1 MLPAETIPSD
11 LTGETNSMTKE
22 QQEDLLTEWSLYE
35 PTEQRLMI
43 NEYRY
48 SSEGNCNKDRFLD
61 FLKEKL
67 EIEGYW
73 KKVGLA

>member
-35 PTEQRLMI
+35 PIKQRLMI
-43 NEYRY
+43 EEYR
-48 SSEGNCNKDRFLD
+48 SISEGNYSKNSFWS
-61 FLKEKL
+61 FLKDKL

-73 KKVGLA
+73 QKVGLA